1 MPREAKAKKKE
12 REKDNANQKGK
23 MGKVLYIPFLMKKLR
38 R

>member
-1 MPREAKAKKKE
+1 MPREAKMKV

-23 MGKVLYIPFLMKKLR
+23 VGKVLYIPFLMKELR